1 MILKKLDQGSK
12 KIFDGQPD
20 VSTALV
26 LSFTGNILTTFR
38 FSSNIEYFLLNNLN
52 LTVEKLS
59 PNHRRT
65 FNKI

>member
-1 MILKKLDQGSK
+1 MILTKLNQGFK

-20 VSTALV
+20 ISTALV
-26 LSFTGNILTTFR
+26 LSVTGHILTTFR